1 MSLKNSWGNLHVKTH
16 ASKKN
21 SLTFLGQQT
30 CKFQWKLALFVEG
43 LRFPG
48 FSRHGRL
55 RCPLWN
61 GQNGTCRAHKE
72 VVRWGGIEGIEWYA
86 NGTLN
91 SQFIYDLICS
101 WFFLLGKKKKAF
113 SRVVHLESYHWTD
126 IELTIKKYTFRIA
139 SKPYTVCG
147 SKYYPYFER
156 LVFYGVFPIAPRG
169 SELYLLDPKMARIGF
184 VPIHLLKLFCE
195 RLSKPLSLIKLV
207 YLVVSPHVATISQW
221 LSLVWVGLD
230 SRVVSQTT
238 NPKRQTTN

>member
-1 MSLKNSWGNLHVKTH
+1 MPSLERSQRNMQSPQRSCEV
-16 ASKKN
+16 
-21 SLTFLGQQT
+21 
-30 CKFQWKLALFVEG
+30 
-43 LRFPG
+43 
-48 FSRHGRL
+48 GR
-55 RCPLWN
+55 
-61 GQNGTCRAHKE
+61 K
-72 VVRWGGIEGIEWYA
+72 IEGIEWYA

-91 SQFIYDLICS
+91 ISIYIWFNLLI
-101 WFFLLGKKKKAF
+101 FFVGEKKKAF